1 MADKEKDRKKAT
13 PVAKKAAPA
22 KAVSTAKAAP
32 TKAAPPKAAAKPAVR
47 PAAAK
52 AKAPAKRA
60 VARPVTRVVRPEPQ
74 REERR
79 EREEE
84 RPEAPRPRRE
94 ARPLPTAPAGHAPV
108 IKADGSSDGSVELPA
123 AIVSP
128 TKRRGVL
135 FQALLAS
142 LANARQGTS
151 ATKNRSRVAGGGAK
165 PWRQKGTGRARQGS
179 TRSPQWRHGGVVF
192 GPNGRRYKQRMP
204 AKMRHAAFA
213 QALAAHAASGHM
225 LVVDELR
232 FDGEQLRARE
242 VVDWLARVGD
252 TGRAV
257 LVTAET
263 DERVGRA
270 TANLKEFDLRTPGTL
285 RDLYAATDGGFLAEL
300 VTLAGGRIAV
310 PPDKRGYAKLS
321 KEDLLAFNP
330 DVILDF
336 IHGAKSRF
344 AGDPMEAWRDMA
356 ELKAVRTRRV
366 HGVNEEFVPH
376 ASQRMVQTAA
386 LFARLIHPEAP

>member
-1 MADKEKDRKKAT
+1 MADKDKAKKAT
-13 PVAKKAAPA
+13 PAPKKAVPA
-22 KAVSTAKAAP
+22 KASAAKTTTA
-32 TKAAPPKAAAKPAVR
+32 KAAAKPA
-47 PAAAK
+47 AAKAK

-60 VARPVTRVVRPEPQ
+60 VARPVTRVVRPEPP

-79 EREEE
+79 AREQEQA
-84 RPEAPRPRRE
+84 PAPRPAAE

-128 TKRRGVL
+128 AKRRGVL
-135 FQALLAS
+135 FQSLIAS

-213 QALAAHAASGHM
+213 EALAAHAASGRM

-232 FDGEQLRARE
+232 FEGDRPRSRE
-242 VVDWLARVGD
+242 IVDWLARVGQ
-252 TGRAV
+252 TGRTV

-270 TANLKEFDLRTPGTL
+270 VANLKELDLRTPGTL
-285 RDLYAATDGGFLAEL
+285 RLSDVLRAETVFVLRPALDALAARAT
-300 VTLAGGRIAV
+300 VGR
-310 PPDKRGYAKLS
+310 
-321 KEDLLAFNP
+321 
-330 DVILDF
+330 
-336 IHGAKSRF
+336 
-344 AGDPMEAWRDMA
+344 
-356 ELKAVRTRRV
+356 
-366 HGVNEEFVPH
+366 
-376 ASQRMVQTAA
+376 AS
-386 LFARLIHPEAP
+386 

>member
-1 MADKEKDRKKAT
+1 MADKDRDKKAT
-13 PVAKKAAPA
+13 PAAKKAAPA
-22 KAVSTAKAAP
+22 KATVAKTTTAKAA
-32 TKAAPPKAAAKPAVR
+32 AK

-60 VARPVTRVVRPEPQ
+60 VARPLTRVVRPPEP

-79 EREEE
+79 AREEE
-84 RPEAPRPRRE
+84 RPAEPRPRSE

-123 AIVSP
+123 AIASP
-128 TKRRGVL
+128 AKRRGVL
-135 FQALLAS
+135 FQSLLAS
-142 LANARQGTS
+142 LANKRQGTS
-151 ATKNRSRVAGGGAK
+151 ATKNRARVAGGGAK

-179 TRSPQWRHGGVVF
+179 TRSPLWRHGGVVF

-213 QALAAHAASGHM
+213 EALAAQAANGRM

-232 FDGEQLRARE
+232 FDGDRTRARD
-242 VVDWLARVGD
+242 VMDWLARVGE

-257 LVTAET
+257 LVTAEV

-285 RDLYAATDGGFLAEL
+285 RLEDVLRAETVLVLRPALDALAARATVGS
-300 VTLAGGRIAV
+300 T
-310 PPDKRGYAKLS
+310 K
-321 KEDLLAFNP
+321 
-330 DVILDF
+330 
-336 IHGAKSRF
+336 
-344 AGDPMEAWRDMA
+344 
-356 ELKAVRTRRV
+356 
-366 HGVNEEFVPH
+366 
-376 ASQRMVQTAA
+376 
-386 LFARLIHPEAP
+386 

>member
-1 MADKEKDRKKAT
+1 MADKEKDKKAT
-13 PVAKKAAPA
+13 PAAKKAAPA
-22 KAVSTAKAAP
+22 KAASTAKATTA
-32 TKAAPPKAAAKPAVR
+32 KAAAKPA
-47 PAAAK
+47 AAKTKAK

-60 VARPVTRVVRPEPQ
+60 VARPVTRVVRPEAQ

-79 EREEE
+79 SREEE
-84 RPEAPRPRRE
+84 RPAAPRPRVE

-128 TKRRGVL
+128 AKRRGVL
-135 FQALLAS
+135 FQALLAA
-142 LANARQGTS
+142 LANKRQGTS
-151 ATKNRSRVAGGGAK
+151 ATKNRARVAGGGAK

-213 QALAAHAASGHM
+213 EALAAQAANGRM
-225 LVVDELR
+225 LIVDEIQ
-232 FDGEQLRARE
+232 FDGDRPRARD
-242 VVDWLARVGD
+242 VMDWLARVGE

-263 DERVGRA
+263 NDHVGRA

-285 RDLYAATDGGFLAEL
+285 RLEDVLRAETVLVLRPALEQLAARATVG
-300 VTLAGGRIAV
+300 
-310 PPDKRGYAKLS
+310 S
-321 KEDLLAFNP
+321 
-330 DVILDF
+330 
-336 IHGAKSRF
+336 
-344 AGDPMEAWRDMA
+344 
-356 ELKAVRTRRV
+356 
-366 HGVNEEFVPH
+366 
-376 ASQRMVQTAA
+376 
-386 LFARLIHPEAP
+386 PE

>member
-1 MADKEKDRKKAT
+1 MADKEKEPKKVT
-13 PVAKKAAPA
+13 PAAKKAAPA
-22 KAVSTAKAAP
+22 KAASTKTAP
-32 TKAAPPKAAAKPAVR
+32 VKAAAKPAAR
-47 PAAAK
+47 AAAPK

-84 RPEAPRPRRE
+84 RPEAPRPKIE
-94 ARPLPTAPAGHAPV
+94 SRPLPTAPAGHAPV

-123 AIVSP
+123 AIASP
-128 TKRRGVL
+128 SRRRGVL

-192 GPNGRRYKQRMP
+192 GPNGRRYAQRLP
-204 AKMRHAAFA
+204 AKMRRAAFA
-213 QALAAHAASGHM
+213 QALAAHVASGHM

-232 FDGEQLRARE
+232 FDGEQPRARD
-242 VVDWLARVGD
+242 VVNWLARVGD

-257 LVTAET
+257 LVTAEP

-285 RDLYAATDGGFLAEL
+285 RLTDVLRAETVLVLRPALDALAARATVRSAE
-300 VTLAGGRIAV
+300 
-310 PPDKRGYAKLS
+310 
-321 KEDLLAFNP
+321 
-330 DVILDF
+330 
-336 IHGAKSRF
+336 
-344 AGDPMEAWRDMA
+344 
-356 ELKAVRTRRV
+356 
-366 HGVNEEFVPH
+366 
-376 ASQRMVQTAA
+376 
-386 LFARLIHPEAP
+386 

>member
-1 MADKEKDRKKAT
+1 MADKEKDKKKVT
-13 PVAKKAAPA
+13 PVAKKAAPV
-22 KAVSTAKAAP
+22 KAASTTKTTAKAA
-32 TKAAPPKAAAKPAVR
+32 AK

-79 EREEE
+79 TREEE
-84 RPEAPRPRRE
+84 RPEPPRPRVE

-123 AIVSP
+123 AIASP
-128 TKRRGVL
+128 AKRRGVL

-142 LANARQGTS
+142 LANKRQGTS
-151 ATKNRSRVAGGGAK
+151 ATKNRARVAGGGAK

-213 QALAAHAASGHM
+213 EALAAQAAGGRM

-232 FDGEQLRARE
+232 FDGDRPRARE
-242 VVDWLARVGD
+242 VVDWLARIGQ
-252 TGRAV
+252 TGRAL

-270 TANLKEFDLRTPGTL
+270 TANLREFELRTPGTL
-285 RDLYAATDGGFLAEL
+285 RLEDILRAETVLVLRPALDGLAARATVGSAE
-300 VTLAGGRIAV
+300 
-310 PPDKRGYAKLS
+310 
-321 KEDLLAFNP
+321 
-330 DVILDF
+330 
-336 IHGAKSRF
+336 
-344 AGDPMEAWRDMA
+344 
-356 ELKAVRTRRV
+356 
-366 HGVNEEFVPH
+366 
-376 ASQRMVQTAA
+376 
-386 LFARLIHPEAP
+386 

>member
-1 MADKEKDRKKAT
+1 MADKEKETKKAT
-13 PVAKKAAPA
+13 PAAKRAAPA
-22 KAVSTAKAAP
+22 KAAAAKATTAKAA
-32 TKAAPPKAAAKPAVR
+32 AK

-84 RPEAPRPRRE
+84 RPEAPRAKIE
-94 ARPLPTAPAGHAPV
+94 LRPLPTAPAGHAPV
-108 IKADGSSDGSVELPA
+108 IKADGTSDGSVELPA
-123 AIVSP
+123 AIASP
-128 TKRRGVL
+128 SRRRGVL

-151 ATKNRSRVAGGGAK
+151 ATKNRSRVSGGGAK

-192 GPNGRRYKQRMP
+192 GPNGRRYNQRMP

-213 QALAAHAASGHM
+213 QALAAHAATGHM

-232 FDGEQLRARE
+232 FDGDQPRARD
-242 VVDWLARVGD
+242 VVDWLARVGQ
-252 TGRAV
+252 TGRAL

-263 DERVGRA
+263 DVRVGRA
-270 TANLKEFDLRTPGTL
+270 SANLKEFDLRTPGTL
-285 RDLYAATDGGFLAEL
+285 RLTDVLRAETVLVLRPALDALAARATVGNAE
-300 VTLAGGRIAV
+300 
-310 PPDKRGYAKLS
+310 
-321 KEDLLAFNP
+321 
-330 DVILDF
+330 
-336 IHGAKSRF
+336 
-344 AGDPMEAWRDMA
+344 
-356 ELKAVRTRRV
+356 
-366 HGVNEEFVPH
+366 
-376 ASQRMVQTAA
+376 
-386 LFARLIHPEAP
+386 

>member
-232 FDGEQLRARE
+232 FDGEQLRARD

-285 RDLYAATDGGFLAEL
+285 RLADVLRAETVLVVRPALDALAARATVGSAE
-300 VTLAGGRIAV
+300 
-310 PPDKRGYAKLS
+310 
-321 KEDLLAFNP
+321 
-330 DVILDF
+330 
-336 IHGAKSRF
+336 
-344 AGDPMEAWRDMA
+344 
-356 ELKAVRTRRV
+356 
-366 HGVNEEFVPH
+366 
-376 ASQRMVQTAA
+376 
-386 LFARLIHPEAP
+386 

>member
-1 MADKEKDRKKAT
+1 MADKEKDKKTT
-13 PVAKKAAPA
+13 PAAKKAAPA
-22 KAVSTAKAAP
+22 KATAAKTTTAKAS
-32 TKAAPPKAAAKPAVR
+32 AK

-60 VARPVTRVVRPEPQ
+60 VARPITRVVRPPEP

-79 EREEE
+79 AREEQE
-84 RPEAPRPRRE
+84 RRETPRPRAE

-108 IKADGSSDGSVELPA
+108 IKADGTSDGSVELPA

-142 LANARQGTS
+142 LANKRQGTS
-151 ATKNRSRVAGGGAK
+151 ATKNRARVAGGGAK

-213 QALAAHAASGHM
+213 EALAAQAANGRM

-232 FDGEQLRARE
+232 FDGDRPRARD
-242 VVDWLARVGD
+242 VVEWLARVGE

-270 TANLKEFDLRTPGTL
+270 TANLKQFDLRTPGTL
-285 RDLYAATDGGFLAEL
+285 RLEDILRAQTVLVLRPALDGLAARATVGSAE
-300 VTLAGGRIAV
+300 
-310 PPDKRGYAKLS
+310 
-321 KEDLLAFNP
+321 
-330 DVILDF
+330 
-336 IHGAKSRF
+336 
-344 AGDPMEAWRDMA
+344 
-356 ELKAVRTRRV
+356 
-366 HGVNEEFVPH
+366 
-376 ASQRMVQTAA
+376 
-386 LFARLIHPEAP
+386 

>member
-1 MADKEKDRKKAT
+1 MADKEKDRKSAT
-13 PVAKKAAPA
+13 PAAKKAAPVKATAA
-22 KAVSTAKAAP
+22 KATAAKAPTATTAKAA
-32 TKAAPPKAAAKPAVR
+32 AK

-60 VARPVTRVVRPEPQ
+60 VARPVTRVVRPEPP

-79 EREEE
+79 ERKEEP
-84 RPEAPRPRRE
+84 REAPRPKVEVR
-94 ARPLPTAPAGHAPV
+94 ALPTAPAGHAPI

-128 TKRRGVL
+128 AKRRGVL

-142 LANARQGTS
+142 LANKRQGTS
-151 ATKNRSRVAGGGAK
+151 ATKNSSRVSGGGAK

-192 GPNGRRYKQRMP
+192 GPNGRRYNQRMP

-213 QALAAHAASGHM
+213 EALAAHAATGHM

-232 FDGEQLRARE
+232 FDGDKPRARD
-242 VVDWLARVGD
+242 VVEWLARVGQ

-257 LVTAET
+257 LVTAQT

-270 TANLKEFDLRTPGTL
+270 TANLKEIDIRTPGTL
-285 RDLYAATDGGFLAEL
+285 RLADVLRAETVLVLRPALDALAARATVATVERAD
-300 VTLAGGRIAV
+300 
-310 PPDKRGYAKLS
+310 
-321 KEDLLAFNP
+321 
-330 DVILDF
+330 
-336 IHGAKSRF
+336 
-344 AGDPMEAWRDMA
+344 
-356 ELKAVRTRRV
+356 
-366 HGVNEEFVPH
+366 
-376 ASQRMVQTAA
+376 
-386 LFARLIHPEAP
+386 

>member
-1 MADKEKDRKKAT
+1 MADKEKDKKAT
-13 PVAKKAAPA
+13 PAAKKAAPA
-22 KAVSTAKAAP
+22 KAASTAKATTA
-32 TKAAPPKAAAKPAVR
+32 KAAAKPA
-47 PAAAK
+47 AAKTK

-60 VARPVTRVVRPEPQ
+60 VARPVTRVVRPEAQ

-79 EREEE
+79 SREEE
-84 RPEAPRPRRE
+84 RPAAPRPRVE

-128 TKRRGVL
+128 AKRRGVL
-135 FQALLAS
+135 FQALLAA
-142 LANARQGTS
+142 LANKRQGTS
-151 ATKNRSRVAGGGAK
+151 ATKNRARVAGGGAK

-213 QALAAHAASGHM
+213 EALAAQAANGRM
-225 LVVDELR
+225 LIVDEIQ
-232 FDGEQLRARE
+232 FDGDRPRARD
-242 VVDWLARVGD
+242 VMDWLVRVGE

-263 DERVGRA
+263 NDHVGRA

-285 RDLYAATDGGFLAEL
+285 RLEDVLRAETVLVLRPALEQLAARATVG
-300 VTLAGGRIAV
+300 
-310 PPDKRGYAKLS
+310 S
-321 KEDLLAFNP
+321 
-330 DVILDF
+330 
-336 IHGAKSRF
+336 
-344 AGDPMEAWRDMA
+344 
-356 ELKAVRTRRV
+356 
-366 HGVNEEFVPH
+366 
-376 ASQRMVQTAA
+376 
-386 LFARLIHPEAP
+386 PE

>member
-1 MADKEKDRKKAT
+1 MADKENDKKAT
-13 PVAKKAAPA
+13 PAAKKAAPA
-22 KAVSTAKAAP
+22 KAAAAKATTA
-32 TKAAPPKAAAKPAVR
+32 KAAAKPAAGN
-47 PAAAK
+47 AAPK

-60 VARPVTRVVRPEPQ
+60 VARPVTRVVRPEPP

-79 EREEE
+79 EREAEP
-84 RPEAPRPRRE
+84 REAPRRTIE
-94 ARPLPTAPAGHAPV
+94 VRPLPTAPAGRAPV

-123 AIVSP
+123 AFAP
-128 TKRRGVL
+128 AATRRGVL
-135 FQALLAS
+135 FQALVAA

-192 GPNGRRYKQRMP
+192 GPNGRRYKQRLP
-204 AKMRHAAFA
+204 AKMRRAAFA

-232 FDGEQLRARE
+232 FDRDRPRARD
-242 VVDWLARVGD
+242 VVAWLARVGQ

-257 LVTAET
+257 LVTTEA

-285 RDLYAATDGGFLAEL
+285 QLADVLRAETVLVLRPALDALAARATVG
-300 VTLAGGRIAV
+300 
-310 PPDKRGYAKLS
+310 S
-321 KEDLLAFNP
+321 
-330 DVILDF
+330 
-336 IHGAKSRF
+336 
-344 AGDPMEAWRDMA
+344 
-356 ELKAVRTRRV
+356 
-366 HGVNEEFVPH
+366 
-376 ASQRMVQTAA
+376 AS
-386 LFARLIHPEAP
+386 

>member
-1 MADKEKDRKKAT
+1 MADKDKEPKKAT
-13 PVAKKAAPA
+13 PAAKKAAPA
-22 KAVSTAKAAP
+22 KAAVSKATTAKG
-32 TKAAPPKAAAKPAVR
+32 AAKPAAR
-47 PAAAK
+47 AAAPK

-60 VARPVTRVVRPEPQ
+60 VARPITRVVRPEPQ

-84 RPEAPRPRRE
+84 RPEAPRPKIE
-94 ARPLPTAPAGHAPV
+94 LRPLPTAPVGHAPV

-123 AIVSP
+123 AIASP
-128 TKRRGVL
+128 SRSRGVL

-192 GPNGRRYKQRMP
+192 GPNGRRYAQRLP
-204 AKMRHAAFA
+204 AKMRRAAFA
-213 QALAAHAASGHM
+213 QALAAHAASGHV

-232 FDGEQLRARE
+232 FEGEQARARD
-242 VVDWLARVGD
+242 VVSWLARVGD

-257 LVTAET
+257 LVTAEP

-285 RDLYAATDGGFLAEL
+285 RLTDVLRAETVLVLRPALDALAARATVGG
-300 VTLAGGRIAV
+300 
-310 PPDKRGYAKLS
+310 
-321 KEDLLAFNP
+321 
-330 DVILDF
+330 
-336 IHGAKSRF
+336 
-344 AGDPMEAWRDMA
+344 
-356 ELKAVRTRRV
+356 
-366 HGVNEEFVPH
+366 
-376 ASQRMVQTAA
+376 
-386 LFARLIHPEAP
+386 PE

>member
-1 MADKEKDRKKAT
+1 MADKEKDKKAT
-13 PVAKKAAPA
+13 PAAKKAAPVKAAAATKATPA
-22 KAVSTAKAAP
+22 KATPAKAAV
-32 TKAAPPKAAAKPAVR
+32 K

-79 EREEE
+79 AREEE
-84 RPEAPRPRRE
+84 PPAPRRRVE

-128 TKRRGVL
+128 AKRRGVL
-135 FQALLAS
+135 FQALLAA
-142 LANARQGTS
+142 LANKRQGTS
-151 ATKNRSRVAGGGAK
+151 ATKNRARVAGGGAK

-213 QALAAHAASGHM
+213 EALSAQAASGRM
-225 LVVDELR
+225 FIVDELR
-232 FDGEQLRARE
+232 FDGDRPRARD
-242 VVDWLARVGD
+242 VIDWLGRVGE
-252 TGRAV
+252 TGRAL

-285 RDLYAATDGGFLAEL
+285 RLEDVLRAETVLVLRPALDGLAARATVG
-300 VTLAGGRIAV
+300 
-310 PPDKRGYAKLS
+310 S
-321 KEDLLAFNP
+321 
-330 DVILDF
+330 
-336 IHGAKSRF
+336 
-344 AGDPMEAWRDMA
+344 
-356 ELKAVRTRRV
+356 
-366 HGVNEEFVPH
+366 
-376 ASQRMVQTAA
+376 
-386 LFARLIHPEAP
+386 PE

>member
-1 MADKEKDRKKAT
+1 MADKEKDKKKVT
-13 PVAKKAAPA
+13 PVAKKAAPV
-22 KAVSTAKAAP
+22 KAASTTKTTAKAA
-32 TKAAPPKAAAKPAVR
+32 AK

-79 EREEE
+79 TREEE
-84 RPEAPRPRRE
+84 RPEPPRPRVE

-123 AIVSP
+123 AIASP
-128 TKRRGVL
+128 AKRRGVL

-142 LANARQGTS
+142 LANKRQGTS

-213 QALAAHAASGHM
+213 EALAAQAAGGRM

-232 FDGEQLRARE
+232 FDGDRLRVRE
-242 VVDWLARVGD
+242 VVDWLARIGQ

-270 TANLKEFDLRTPGTL
+270 TANLREFELRTPGTL
-285 RDLYAATDGGFLAEL
+285 RLEDILRAETVLVLRPALDGLAARATVGSAE
-300 VTLAGGRIAV
+300 
-310 PPDKRGYAKLS
+310 
-321 KEDLLAFNP
+321 
-330 DVILDF
+330 
-336 IHGAKSRF
+336 
-344 AGDPMEAWRDMA
+344 
-356 ELKAVRTRRV
+356 
-366 HGVNEEFVPH
+366 
-376 ASQRMVQTAA
+376 
-386 LFARLIHPEAP
+386 

>member
-1 MADKEKDRKKAT
+1 MADKDKAKKAT
-13 PVAKKAAPA
+13 PAPKKAVPA
-22 KAVSTAKAAP
+22 KASAAKTTTAKAA
-32 TKAAPPKAAAKPAVR
+32 AK

-60 VARPVTRVVRPEPQ
+60 VARPVTRVVRPEPP

-79 EREEE
+79 ARDQEQA
-84 RPEAPRPRRE
+84 PAPRPAAE

-128 TKRRGVL
+128 AKRRGVL
-135 FQALLAS
+135 FQSLIAS

-213 QALAAHAASGHM
+213 EALAAHAASGRM

-232 FDGEQLRARE
+232 FEGDRPRSRE
-242 VVDWLARVGD
+242 IVDWLARVGQ
-252 TGRAV
+252 TGRTV

-270 TANLKEFDLRTPGTL
+270 VANLKELDLRTPGTL
-285 RDLYAATDGGFLAEL
+285 RLSDVLRAETVFVLRPALDALAARAT
-300 VTLAGGRIAV
+300 VGR
-310 PPDKRGYAKLS
+310 
-321 KEDLLAFNP
+321 
-330 DVILDF
+330 
-336 IHGAKSRF
+336 
-344 AGDPMEAWRDMA
+344 
-356 ELKAVRTRRV
+356 
-366 HGVNEEFVPH
+366 
-376 ASQRMVQTAA
+376 AS
-386 LFARLIHPEAP
+386 